1 VSRPGRTKAVVATH
15 STAGQGETSDRTR
28 GEPRPKGP
36 TTTPP
41 VEAREGNAGHDVCAE
56 ERQERLL
63 SSPTVSTKLARI
75 AEQSKCDPTRVFTTL
90 AHLMDGDF
98 LTEAFYQLRKDAAAG
113 LDKVTVEEYE
123 PYLKERITELH
134 RKLVTR
140 EYRAQP
146 ARRVWIPKGD
156 GSQRPL
162 AILVLE
168 DKIVQRAV
176 AMILEAIYEPHFCE
190 FSYGFRRKRR
200 AHQALTYLRQ
210 ECLELGINW
219 IIDADIQKFF
229 DNIGPAQLRAILQKR
244 VNDGAILRLI
254 GMWLHVGVM
263 EEGTITSS
271 EEGVPQGAPISPIL
285 ANIFLH
291 TVLDEWFQNEVR
303 PRMKGNCFIARFAD
317 DFVAGFTL
325 RSDAERVFQV
335 LPKRFERF
343 GLTIHP
349 EKSRMVQFS
358 RPYWRKGKGPG
369 SFAFLGFTHYWAKTL
384 SGGWTIKRKTL
395 GKRLSRF
402 LSGIWDWCKANRHE
416 PVGEQYQTLSAKLRG
431 HYQYYG
437 VRGNYEQLEL
447 AYRHTRQSWKW
458 WLMTRNTKNRMNWAE
473 FEAKVLTIFE
483 LPKPRIVHAF

>member
-1 VSRPGRTKAVVATH
+1 M
-15 STAGQGETSDRTR
+15 
-28 GEPRPKGP
+28 
-36 TTTPP
+36 
-41 VEAREGNAGHDVCAE
+41 
-56 ERQERLL
+56 
-63 SSPTVSTKLARI
+63 
-75 AEQSKCDPTRVFTTL
+75 VFTTL
-90 AHLMDGDF
+90 AHLMDEDF

-113 LDKVTVEEYE
+113 IDRMTVEEYE
-123 PYLKERITELH
+123 RNLRERITELH
-134 RKLVTR
+134 RRLVSR

-156 GSQRPL
+156 GGQRPL

-190 FSYGFRRKRR
+190 FSYGFRRQHS

-210 ECLELGINW
+210 QCLDLGINW

-229 DNIGPAQLRAILQKR
+229 DNIDRAHLRAVLQKR

-263 EEGTITSS
+263 EDGQVVRSEDGT
-271 EEGVPQGAPISPIL
+271 PQGAPISPIL

-291 TVLDEWFQNEVR
+291 AVLDEWFQNEVQ
-303 PRMKGNCFIARFAD
+303 PRMKGNCFIVRFAD

-325 RSDAERVFQV
+325 RSEAERVFRV

-343 GLTIHP
+343 GLRIHP

-358 RPYWRKGKGPG
+358 RPYWRKGKGTG

-384 SGGWTIKRKTL
+384 GGGWAIKRKTL

-402 LSGIWDWCKANRHE
+402 LSGIAEWCKANRHE
-416 PVGEQYQTLSAKLRG
+416 PIGEQYRILSAKLRG

-437 VRGNYEQLEL
+437 VRGNFKMLEVAYEHAQQVWKRWL
-447 AYRHTRQSWKW
+447 ARRNSKDRMSW
-458 WLMTRNTKNRMNWAE
+458 AD
-473 FEAKVLTIFE
+473 FEAKVLEFFK
-483 LPKPRIVHAF
+483 LPKPRIIHAF